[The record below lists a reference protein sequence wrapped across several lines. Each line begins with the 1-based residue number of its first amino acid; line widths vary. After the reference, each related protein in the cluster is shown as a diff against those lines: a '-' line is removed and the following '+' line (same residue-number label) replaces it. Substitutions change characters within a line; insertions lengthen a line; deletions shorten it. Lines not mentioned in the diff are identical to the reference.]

1 MLHHTLRHA
10 QCLTAVAPS
19 PDVRGDSGTSVPTG
33 LSGDVPAGATGER
46 VDWRAAVGGGTEAT
60 AS

>member
-1 MLHHTLRHA
+1 MYVYVY
-10 QCLTAVAPS
+10 LTVAPS
-19 PDVRGDSGTSVPTG
+19 PDVMGDSGTSVPTG

-46 VDWRAAVGGGTEAT
+46 VDWMAAVGGGAEAT